1 MNLIKAIKQIGRDI
15 RDLTARSKKIE
26 TDTATKIQSIEKLE
40 WLKSYASWATI
51 FEELNDSE
59 IGAPIVNLPFYIVR
73 DKQTNSLL
81 FKGLDRPPF
90 LKDPETGKFEWK
102 GVFEWEYQINSQT
115 VLGFYMQQFTDKTEW
130 NDYNA
135 SLNKEEGLER
145 TIVSKNINE
154 DDEIAT
160 NGLWYVDDDGH
171 FQRLV
176 DTVIELKK
184 EIEQLKGNKNHEQ
197 N

>member
-1 MNLIKAIKQIGRDI
+1 MNSIEAFKQIGRDI
-15 RDLTARSKKIE
+15 KDLTTQSKKIE

-40 WLKSYASWATI
+40 WLKSYASWAAI
-51 FEELNDSE
+51 FEELNGSE
-59 IGAPIVNLPFYIVR
+59 IGAPLVNLPFYIVR
-73 DKQTNSLL
+73 DKQTNALF

-90 LKDPETGKFEWK
+90 LKDPETGKIEWN
-102 GVFEWEYQINSQT
+102 GLFEWEYQINSET
-115 VLGFYMQQFTDKTEW
+115 VLGFYMQQFTTKEEW
-130 NDYNA
+130 NDYNN
-135 SLNKEEGLER
+135 SLNKKEGLER

-184 EIEQLKGNKNHEQ
+184 EIAELKGKQNHE
-197 N
+197 

>member
-1 MNLIKAIKQIGRDI
+1 MNLIEAFKQIGRDI
-15 RDLTARSKKIE
+15 RDLTTRSKKIE

-40 WLKSYASWATI
+40 WLKSEASWVAI
-51 FEELNDSE
+51 FEELKNSE
-59 IGAPIVNLPFYIVR
+59 IGAPLVNLPFYIVR
-73 DKQTNSLL
+73 DKQTNSLF

-90 LKDPETGKFEWK
+90 FRDQETGEIKWK
-102 GVFEWEYQINSQT
+102 GLFEWEYQINSNT
-115 VLGFYMQQFTDKTEW
+115 VLGFYMQQFTTKEEW
-130 NDYNA
+130 NDYND
-135 SLNKEEGLER
+135 SLNKEQGLER

-184 EIEQLKGNKNHEQ
+184 EIAELKGNKNHE
-197 N
+197 

>member
-1 MNLIKAIKQIGRDI
+1 MNLIEAFKQIGRDI
-15 RDLTARSKKIE
+15 RGLTARAKKIE
-26 TDTATKIQSIEKLE
+26 TDTATEIQSIKKLE
-40 WLKSYASWATI
+40 WLKSYASWSMI
-51 FEELNDSE
+51 FEELKGSE

-73 DKQTNSLL
+73 DKQTNSLF
-81 FKGLDRPPF
+81 FKGLDSPPF
-90 LKDPETGKFEWK
+90 FKDPETGEFEWT
-102 GVFEWEYQINSQT
+102 GAFEWEYKINSET
-115 VLGFYMQQFTDKTEW
+115 VLGFYMQQFTDKAEW

-154 DDEIAT
+154 DDEIST

-176 DTVIELKK
+176 DTVIDLKK
-184 EIEQLKGNKNHEQ
+184 EIETLKGKQNHE
-197 N
+197 

>member
-1 MNLIKAIKQIGRDI
+1 MNLIEAIKQIGRDI
-15 RDLTARSKKIE
+15 RDLTTRSKKIE
-26 TDTATKIQSIEKLE
+26 TDTAAKIQNIEKLE
-40 WLKSYASWATI
+40 WLKSSASWAAI
-51 FEELNDSE
+51 FEELNGSE
-59 IGAPIVNLPFYIVR
+59 IDAPLVNLPFYIVR
-73 DKQTNSLL
+73 DKQTNSLF

-90 LKDPETGKFEWK
+90 FKDPETGKIEWT
-102 GVFEWEYQINSQT
+102 GPFEWEYQINSET
-115 VLGFYMQQFTDKTEW
+115 VLGFYMQQFTTKEEW
-130 NDYNA
+130 NDYNN
-135 SLNKEEGLER
+135 SLNKEQSLER

-184 EIEQLKGNKNHEQ
+184 EIEELKGKQNHE
-197 N
+197 

>member
-1 MNLIKAIKQIGRDI
+1 MNLIEAVKQIGRDI

-40 WLKSYASWATI
+40 WLKSHASWTAI
-51 FEELNDSE
+51 FEELNGSE
-59 IGAPIVNLPFYIVR
+59 IGAPTVNLPFYIVR
-73 DKQTNSLL
+73 DKQTNSLF
-81 FKGLDRPPF
+81 FKSLDLPPF
-90 LKDPETGKFEWK
+90 FKDPETGKIEWT
-102 GVFEWEYQINSQT
+102 GPFEWEYQINSET
-115 VLGFYMQQFTDKTEW
+115 VLGFYMQQFTTKEEW
-130 NDYNA
+130 DDYNN
-135 SLNKEEGLER
+135 SLNKKEGLER

-154 DDEIAT
+154 DDEIST

-184 EIEQLKGNKNHEQ
+184 EIAELKGKQNHE
-197 N
+197 

>member
-1 MNLIKAIKQIGRDI
+1 MNLVEAFKQIGRDI
-15 RDLTARSKKIE
+15 RDLTTRSKKIE
-26 TDTATKIQSIEKLE
+26 TDTATKIQNIEKLE
-40 WLKSYASWATI
+40 WLKSGASWAAI
-51 FEELNDSE
+51 FEELNGSE

-73 DKQTNSLL
+73 DKQTNALF

-90 LKDPETGKFEWK
+90 FKNPETGQIEWN
-102 GVFEWEYQINSQT
+102 GLFEWEYQINSET
-115 VLGFYMQQFTDKTEW
+115 VLGFYMQQFTTKEEW
-130 NDYNA
+130 DDYNN
-135 SLNKEEGLER
+135 SLNKKEGLER

-184 EIEQLKGNKNHEQ
+184 EIEKLKGNQNHE
-197 N
+197 